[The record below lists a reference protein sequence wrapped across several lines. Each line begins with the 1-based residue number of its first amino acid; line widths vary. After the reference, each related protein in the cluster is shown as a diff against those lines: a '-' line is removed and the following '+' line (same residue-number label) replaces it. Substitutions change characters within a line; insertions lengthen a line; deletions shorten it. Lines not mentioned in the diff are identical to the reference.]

1 MYLIY
6 KYSEVVT
13 VGGHPLKPNLS
24 LTDWEQGVP
33 DALVAIDRSG
43 DPLHY
48 VVNPTTLAELPEPT
62 ARQLAH
68 LVEKVINK
76 YYRINTR

>member
-13 VGGHPLKPNLS
+13 VGGPPLKPNLS

-62 ARQLAH
+62 VRQLAH